1 MRCSTHCP
9 DGDLAAVAA
18 VVIVAVAA
26 VVAYAELAAI
36 TDALELLLAVSAVAC
51 AAGTVALVRV
61 LRRSRGAVTTAAQL
75 PAPARASQRALPVKR
90 QAAISAPRPDALIG
104 YVIDDSEVQRQ
115 EVRR

>member
-36 TDALELLLAVSAVAC
+36 TDALELLLAVSAVA
-51 AAGTVALVRV
+51 
-61 LRRSRGAVTTAAQL
+61 
-75 PAPARASQRALPVKR
+75 
-90 QAAISAPRPDALIG
+90 
-104 YVIDDSEVQRQ
+104 
-115 EVRR
+115 